1 MFPILSPEVETF
13 LTVSRAG
20 SFTKAAD
27 ALFITPTA
35 VMKRIDKLEKGIG
48 AELYRRFKTGV
59 ELTDA
64 GELFFR
70 SCEAMESDSLKALEK
85 VRNAADAETKTI
97 RLGNSILNSC
107 EPFLPLWD
115 AVSDRFPGWK
125 LRIVPFED
133 DRNGIL
139 RKIRELGEKFDFIYG
154 PCDSLIWLN
163 RVNLIPVT
171 SVRLEVAVART
182 HRLAKKTRVTFEDL
196 AGETILMPLH
206 GDSPRND
213 RLRNEFLKRGIRV
226 IGNSPFYDLETFNRV
241 TDGKTVLIT
250 LSCWK
255 SIHPFLVTIP
265 GEWSDAVPYG
275 LITEIHPRPALLP
288 VIDAIRTEAVRQR
301 VRF

>member
-48 AELYRRFKTGV
+48 AELFRRFKTGV

-70 SCEAMESDSLKALEK
+70 SCEAMEADSLKALEK

-154 PCDSLIWLN
+154 PCDSLIWHWRQMLADISGQQ
-163 RVNLIPVT
+163 LDF
-171 SVRLEVAVART
+171 RT
-182 HRLAKKTRVTFEDL
+182 GGDVGPALGAARLAQLALHQNIAFSDL
-196 AGETILMPLH
+196 LPQLPLEQAH
-206 GDSPRND
+206 RPDAERLARYAPR
-213 RLRNEFLKRGIRV
+213 R
-226 IGNSPFYDLETFNRV
+226 ETFRQ
-241 TDGKTVLIT
+241 I
-250 LSCWK
+250 
-255 SIHPFLVTIP
+255 
-265 GEWSDAVPYG
+265 YQQ
-275 LITEIHPRPALLP
+275 LLP
-288 VIDAIRTEAVRQR
+288 LMS
-301 VRF
+301 

>member
-48 AELYRRFKTGV
+48 AELFRRFKTGV

-70 SCEAMESDSLKALEK
+70 SCEAMEADSLKALEK

-115 AVSDRFPGWK
+115 A
-125 LRIVPFED
+125 
-133 DRNGIL
+133 
-139 RKIRELGEKFDFIYG
+139 
-154 PCDSLIWLN
+154 
-163 RVNLIPVT
+163 
-171 SVRLEVAVART
+171 
-182 HRLAKKTRVTFEDL
+182 
-196 AGETILMPLH
+196 
-206 GDSPRND
+206 
-213 RLRNEFLKRGIRV
+213 
-226 IGNSPFYDLETFNRV
+226 
-241 TDGKTVLIT
+241 
-250 LSCWK
+250 
-255 SIHPFLVTIP
+255 
-265 GEWSDAVPYG
+265 
-275 LITEIHPRPALLP
+275 
-288 VIDAIRTEAVRQR
+288 
-301 VRF
+301 